1 MKRRSILLSVFGG
14 MLALSMSAFAITGIP
29 KKAATA
35 ETNAQ
40 NYWKTIFDVESTGEV
55 TFTSQADAPAYTPNG
70 VQTRPFGGVAS
81 TNVKENV
88 GLGVTVTAATTLTY
102 KKLVYID
109 NLTMNDSLIEFF
121 IAPASMGG
129 SETAYEIGAATLRLE
144 DYENSNKFIEMKL
157 FASSYDKGLSWAIAR
172 TDTISWGGWH
182 SKNSMIMDASRG
194 TPVSASF
201 TGSSQNSGTIFRTMA
216 FMWDAEENAV
226 LVNPSLYPETAL
238 PYTSYG
244 TVRDLDNAAH
254 MTGSDTLFKGFD
266 SKYVRLSVTF
276 DDVIKDSG
284 NVILLSLLGQSLNGE
299 QILDKT
305 APKLTL
311 TNALDADNLPKGE
324 KGTYYPFGE
333 IEAFDVV
340 EGILNDEIA
349 YTVVDPDGT
358 TVVNGEKY
366 IKGFTPVK
374 EGVYTITANVADSA
388 NNVSAPLTLNVEV
401 LPIVEELVFAL
412 NGTIKPNASIGET
425 ITLPKYAVTGG
436 SGTVDVERRVF
447 YANKTKE
454 VEVINDEFM
463 VEVAGRYCVS
473 YRVKD
478 YLGTDKEYTY
488 YILATVS
495 KEPII
500 ENAFLPKAVKANNK
514 LYINVPA
521 AYDYASVPGSK
532 TEVPVTTLVSEDGT
546 FTDGKAVTEANGE
559 IYYTPSDSA
568 SKVYIKYVAT
578 NKLGGYETE
587 SEVYEVE
594 IVKLTSYSDLFYKY
608 GGNTDIDFRKPNIY
622 VDDKEAYFNPTEQG
636 ASLQFINAIG
646 ASSFSLRLNIDKDKT
661 NFKSI
666 AVRLT
671 DSKNVNEAVTIRIQ
685 AYSNDKSLV
694 TTNFTTGKTGSSI
707 YHSSTDSEIYL
718 KLKLGRYIYDG
729 NQLLLAELLKYDNGS
744 EYLGFTSGSCYVDV
758 IFEEFDYNPET
769 ETYAE
774 VRFTDFVGQPKVTE
788 KNPALDDSIA
798 PIITLSE
805 HIHTFNSFNSEVI
818 IPSATATDMVSPE
831 CKVYVSVKDPDGTY
845 IIGSAQ
851 SGVEANK
858 DYRIKLT
865 KYGTYVVMYRSKD
878 ERGAKEARLTFNVKS
893 VDLIDPVLEIKGQ
906 VKTQYKVGDKLV
918 LPEYKVTDNNTKE
931 EDMTVYVYLTTPS
944 FGFKTVGVKGVSFGY
959 TFVVAGDYRLT
970 FYVRDGSGNYVIKN
984 YDFTVKEA

>member
-1 MKRRSILLSVFGG
+1 
-14 MLALSMSAFAITGIP
+14 MLALSMSAFAITGLQE
-29 KKAATA
+29 KAATA
-35 ETNAQ
+35 EINTQ
-40 NYWKTIFDVESTGEV
+40 DYWRTVFDVESAGDV
-55 TFTSQADAPAYTPNG
+55 TFNSQANAPEYAPNG
-70 VQTRPFGGVAS
+70 VQTRPFGSVGS
-81 TNVKENV
+81 TTVKENV
-88 GLGVTVTAATTLTY
+88 GLGMTITSATTLTY
-102 KKLVYID
+102 KQPVYID
-109 NLTMNDSLIEFF
+109 NLTMDDSLIEFF

-129 SETAYEIGAATLRLE
+129 AETAYEIGAATVRLE
-144 DYENSNKFIEMKL
+144 DYENSNKFIEMKV
-157 FASSYDKGLSWAIAR
+157 FASSYDKSLSWAIAR
-172 TDTISWGGWH
+172 TDTITWGGWH
-182 SKNSMIMDASRG
+182 SKNNMVMDTTRG

-201 TGSSQNSGTIFRTMA
+201 TGSSQNSDGTIFRSMA
-216 FMWDAEENAV
+216 FMWDANENAV
-226 LVNPSLYPETAL
+226 YVNPSLYSENGL
-238 PYTSYG
+238 PNTSYG

-254 MTGSDTLFKGFD
+254 MTGTDTLFKGFD

-276 DDVIKDSG
+276 DDLIKDSG
-284 NVILLSLLGQSLNGE
+284 DVILISLLGQSLKGE

-305 APKLTL
+305 APRLSL

-324 KGTYYPFGE
+324 KGTFYPFGE

-349 YTVVDPDGT
+349 YTVIDPENQ
-358 TVVNGEKY
+358 VIVNGEKY
-366 IKGFTPVK
+366 IKGFTPEK
-374 EGVYTITANVADSA
+374 TGVYTITANVADSA
-388 NNVSAPLTLNVEV
+388 DNVAAPLTLKVEV
-401 LPIVEELVFAL
+401 LPVVEEITFSL
-412 NGTIKPNASIGET
+412 NGKIDATASIGET
-425 ITLPKYAVTGG
+425 IALPKYAVTGG
-436 SGTVDVERRVF
+436 SGTLDVERRVF

-454 VEVINDEFM
+454 VEVVNDQFM

-478 YLGTDKEYTY
+478 YLGSDKEYTY

-495 KEPII
+495 QKPII

-521 AYDYASVPGSK
+521 AYDYASVPGAK

-546 FTDGKAVTEANGE
+546 FTDGKAVTKENDE
-559 IYYTPSDSA
+559 IYYAPSANA
-568 SKVYIKYVAT
+568 SKVYIKYTAT
-578 NKLGGYETE
+578 SKLGGNEAE
-587 SEVYEVE
+587 SDVYEVE
-594 IVKLTSYSDLFYKY
+594 VIKLTSYADLFYMY
-608 GGNTDIDFRKPNIY
+608 GGNTNIDFRKPNIY
-622 VDDKEAYFNPTEQG
+622 VDDSEAYFNPTEQG

-646 ASSFSLRLNIDKDKT
+646 ADSFSLRLNIDKAKT

-666 AVRLT
+666 AIRLT

-685 AYSNDKSLV
+685 AFSSDKSLV
-694 TTNFTTGKTGSSI
+694 TTNFTTSKTNSSI
-707 YHSSTDSEIYL
+707 YHSATDSEIYL
-718 KLKLGRYIYDG
+718 KMKLGRYIYDG
-729 NQLLLAELLKYDNGS
+729 DQLLLAELLKYDNGS

-769 ETYAE
+769 ETYSE
-774 VRFTDFVGQPKVTE
+774 VRFTDFVGQPKVTDQD
-788 KNPALDDSIA
+788 PAQDDNIA

-845 IIGSAQ
+845 IIGTAS

-858 DYRIKLT
+858 NYRIKLT
-865 KYGTYVVMYRSKD
+865 KYGTYVAMYTSKD
-878 ERGAKEARLTFNVKS
+878 ERGAKEARRTFNVKS

-944 FGFKTVGVKGVSFGY
+944 FGFKTVGVKGISFGY
-959 TFVVAGDYRLT
+959 TFVVAGDYQLT

-984 YDFTVKEA
+984 YNFTVKEA